1 MNDLEIAARN
11 QHFTRDVGRYSA
23 KALSRMARD
32 RRPGSVGFAEAIVIA
47 YNVKCK
53 RKLSMDKLSWSMKK
67 RRGAPPPDF
76 EE

>member
-1 MNDLEIAARN
+1 MEED
-11 QHFTRDVGRYSA
+11 TDVGRYSA

>member
-1 MNDLEIAARN
+1 
-11 QHFTRDVGRYSA
+11 
-23 KALSRMARD
+23 MARD

>member
-1 MNDLEIAARN
+1 MKGFFHTHNLGDDGE
-11 QHFTRDVGRYSA
+11 RDDPFR
-23 KALSRMARD
+23 SRMARD

>member
-1 MNDLEIAARN
+1 MNLRTFIDITNAL
-11 QHFTRDVGRYSA
+11 GRYSA

-32 RRPGSVGFAEAIVIA
+32 RHPGSVGFAEAIVIA